1 MYVGKDTA
9 VVVDATAPAVVVVG
23 ACEAV
28 VDVDGAIVVDD
39 AATVVVAEALVDAAE
54 VVPLADTCKQHA
66 SNIHISPSQHALS
79 PDALR
84 RVSQHE

>member
-28 VDVDGAIVVDD
+28 VV
-39 AATVVVAEALVDAAE
+39 AATVLVDAAE

-66 SNIHISPSQHALS
+66 SNVTEPYQHALS
-79 PDALR
+79 PPASR
-84 RVSQHE
+84 PVSQHE